1 MDLALAFSALLMG
14 LAGSPH
20 CVAMC
25 GAACTAIAGR
35 CGGQRPQP
43 ALLGLHAGRLLSYA
57 AGGAVVAGGVGALAA
72 LAAWS
77 PSLRPLWTL
86 VHVAALGLG
95 VWLLWTGRQPAFLDN
110 LGRGPARELASA
122 KLATAPGA
130 AQPVAVLRLAAG
142 QGPGVAGAAAVAGG
156 GVAGGAAG
164 PVKAAAAG
172 ALWLGLPCGLL
183 HSALVMAALANTPV
197 GGAAIM
203 AAFALGTTLG
213 LWIGPTLWW
222 RVGAPGGG
230 WLARGGAVRLAG
242 LMLIGVSAWA
252 LGHDLGASIGGYCLG

>member
-1 MDLALAFSALLMG
+1 MDLALAFSALLLG

-35 CGGQRPQP
+35 CGRARPQQ

-57 AGGAVVAGGVGALAA
+57 VGGAVVAGGVGALAA

-95 VWLLWTGRQPAFLDN
+95 VWLLWTGRQPEFLEN
-110 LGRGPARELASA
+110 LGRGRARELAAAS
-122 KLATAPGA
+122 LPTAGGA
-130 AQPVAVLRLAAG
+130 QAVTVLRLAAG
-142 QGPGVAGAAAVAGG
+142 AGPTVAAPAPVAGG
-156 GVAGGAAG
+156 GTAG
-164 PVKAAAAG
+164 PAKAAAAG

-183 HSALVMAALANTPV
+183 HSALVMAALANTPL
-197 GGAAIM
+197 GGAGIM
-203 AAFALGTTLG
+203 AAFAVGTTVG

-242 LMLIGVSAWA
+242 LMLVGISAWA
-252 LGHDLGASIGGYCLG
+252 LSHDLGARVIALCFG

>member
-1 MDLALAFSALLMG
+1 VDLALAFSALLMG

-35 CGGQRPQP
+35 CGGQRPQA
-43 ALLGLHAGRLLSYA
+43 ALLGLHAGRLIGYA

-95 VWLLWTGRQPAFLDN
+95 VWLLWTGRQPAFLEN
-110 LGRGPARELASA
+110 LGRGPARELAGA

-130 AQPVAVLRLAAG
+130 PQPVAVLRLAAG
-142 QGPGVAGAAAVAGG
+142 GGPAVATVAGAAA
-156 GVAGGAAG
+156 G
-164 PVKAAAAG
+164 PAKAAAAG

-242 LMLIGVSAWA
+242 LMLAGVSAWA
-252 LGHDLGASIGGYCLG
+252 LSHDLGARIVAYCFG

>member
-1 MDLALAFSALLMG
+1 VDLALAFSALLMG

-43 ALLGLHAGRLLSYA
+43 ALLGLHAGRLLGYA

-86 VHVAALGLG
+86 VHVAALALG
-95 VWLLWTGRQPAFLDN
+95 VWLLWTGRQPAFLEN
-110 LGRGPARELASA
+110 LGRERARELARA
-122 KLATAPGA
+122 KRASEAGAT
-130 AQPVAVLRLAAG
+130 QPVVAWRLAPDS
-142 QGPGVAGAAAVAGG
+142 GPA
-156 GVAGGAAG
+156 VAGGAAAAGGVAG
-164 PVKAAAAG
+164 PAKAAAAG

-213 LWIGPTLWW
+213 LWVGPTLWW

-242 LMLIGVSAWA
+242 LMLAAVSAWA
-252 LGHDLGASIGGYCLG
+252 LSHDLGARIVAYCLG

>member
-1 MDLALAFSALLMG
+1 VDLALAFSALLLG

-35 CGGQRPQP
+35 CGGTRPQQ

-86 VHVAALGLG
+86 VHAAALGLG
-95 VWLLWTGRQPAFLDN
+95 VWLLWTGRQPAFLEN
-110 LGRGPARELASA
+110 LGRGPARALASA
-122 KLATAPGA
+122 KSATDAGG

-142 QGPGVAGAAAVAGG
+142 TGPALAGVAPGAGGGLGAAKAAAV
-156 GVAGGAAG
+156 
-164 PVKAAAAG
+164 G

-183 HSALVMAALANTPV
+183 HSALVMAALANTPL

-242 LMLIGVSAWA
+242 LMLAGVSAWA
-252 LGHDLGASIGGYCLG
+252 LSHDLGARIVAYCFG

>member
-1 MDLALAFSALLMG
+1 MDLALAFSALLIG

-35 CGGQRPQP
+35 CGRQRPQP

-95 VWLLWTGRQPAFLDN
+95 VWLLWTGRQPAFLEN
-110 LGRGPARELASA
+110 LGRARARELAA
-122 KLATAPGA
+122 ARLASDPATG
-130 AQPVAVLRLAAG
+130 QPVAVLRLAAG
-142 QGPGVAGAAAVAGG
+142 SGPALAATAAAAGG
-156 GVAGGAAG
+156 GAGRLAG
-164 PVKAAAAG
+164 PAKAAAAG

-183 HSALVMAALANTPV
+183 HSALVMAALANTPL

-203 AAFALGTTLG
+203 AAFAMGTTLG
-213 LWIGPTLWW
+213 LWVGPTLWW

-242 LMLIGVSAWA
+242 LMLAGVSAWA
-252 LGHDLGASIGGYCLG
+252 LSHDLGARIVAYCLG

>member
-1 MDLALAFSALLMG
+1 MDLALAFSALLIG

-35 CGGQRPQP
+35 CGRQRPQP

-95 VWLLWTGRQPAFLDN
+95 VWLLWTGRQPAFLEN
-110 LGRGPARELASA
+110 LGRARARELAA
-122 KLATAPGA
+122 ARLASDPATG
-130 AQPVAVLRLAAG
+130 QPVAVLRLA
-142 QGPGVAGAAAVAGG
+142 
-156 GVAGGAAG
+156 
-164 PVKAAAAG
+164 
-172 ALWLGLPCGLL
+172 
-183 HSALVMAALANTPV
+183 
-197 GGAAIM
+197 
-203 AAFALGTTLG
+203 
-213 LWIGPTLWW
+213 
-222 RVGAPGGG
+222 
-230 WLARGGAVRLAG
+230 G
-242 LMLIGVSAWA
+242 LMLAGVSAWA
-252 LGHDLGASIGGYCLG
+252 LSHDLGARIVAYCLG